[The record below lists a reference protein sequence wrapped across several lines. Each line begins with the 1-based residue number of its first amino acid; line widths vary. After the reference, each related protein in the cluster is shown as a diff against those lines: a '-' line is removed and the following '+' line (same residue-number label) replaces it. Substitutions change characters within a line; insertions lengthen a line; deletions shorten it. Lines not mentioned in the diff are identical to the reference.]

1 VLTVLCPKKF
11 AVDCRCC
18 IPLYFFLANID
29 HTKVKFTL
37 YMEFWLVVHQSQKS
51 IVYMLLT
58 LVMHPLLECSFLPWE
73 NGHTGVDVTIIAFK
87 THAPAW

>member
-1 VLTVLCPKKF
+1 
-11 AVDCRCC
+11 
-18 IPLYFFLANID
+18 
-29 HTKVKFTL
+29 
-37 YMEFWLVVHQSQKS
+37 MEFWLVVHQSQKS

-87 THAPAW
+87 TLRSTKLRMLLLGNISHLPIFYFCAAGNRECF